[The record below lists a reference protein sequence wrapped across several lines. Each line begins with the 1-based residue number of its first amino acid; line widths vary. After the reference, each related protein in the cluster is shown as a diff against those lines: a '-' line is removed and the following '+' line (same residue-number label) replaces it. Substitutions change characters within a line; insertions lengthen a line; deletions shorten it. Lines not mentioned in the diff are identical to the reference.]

1 MYSLIFYV
9 TFVTQDRDLP
19 GRVVRA
25 VADAVR
31 ENWREPKA
39 GGPPVPHVAVPVQ
52 RLVEAW
58 SDPMRD
64 SPAEEFEFSP
74 FTYRRMSIRLH
85 RQSGKLHVVFSV
97 TERAFSDSPT
107 FEGSYYYRIL
117 QNATG
122 RDGEGRWA
130 DTYEAFQDR
139 WEREADGPT
148 PADRV
153 RHLDRVVLSVMD
165 AGPSEGPYNI
175 SDGPLDHPYREHTA
189 LPLEWPTVSVPRWR

>member
-9 TFVTQDRDLP
+9 TFVKQDRGLP
-19 GRVVRA
+19 GRIVRA

-39 GGPPVPHVAVPVQ
+39 GGPPVPRVAVPVQ
-52 RLVEAW
+52 RLVEEW

-85 RQSGKLHVVFSV
+85 RRSGKLHVVFSV
-97 TERAFSDSPT
+97 TERAFRGGT
-107 FEGSYYYRIL
+107 YEGSYYDTDL
-117 QNATG
+117 QNVMA
-122 RDGEGRWA
+122 RDGEERW
-130 DTYEAFQDR
+130 DDVYEAFQER
-139 WEREADGPT
+139 WESEVGAPT

-175 SDGPLDHPYREHTA
+175 SDGPLDHPYREHTV
-189 LPLEWPTVSVPRWR
+189 LPLEWPKVQVPRWR